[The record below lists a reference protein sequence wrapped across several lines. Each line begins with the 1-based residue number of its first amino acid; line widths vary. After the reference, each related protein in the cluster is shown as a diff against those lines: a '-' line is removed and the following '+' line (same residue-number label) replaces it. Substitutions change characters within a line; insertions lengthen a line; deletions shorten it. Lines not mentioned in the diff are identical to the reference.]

1 MAKQNNQQSLIDTSS
16 SSLVCT
22 EQAIQISDE
31 KLKSVLCKTYETA
44 RTDANKF
51 KIYKHFGI
59 FLSIGFTLLITLLTS
74 EFGALGTI
82 SGSTLRI
89 ICIVVCIISFIIG
102 VAFIIL
108 FAIFKGSNV
117 FIDRDKAINEIMKN
131 LK

>member
-1 MAKQNNQQSLIDTSS
+1 MIDTSS

-108 FAIFKGSNV
+108 FAILKGSNV
-117 FIDRDKAINEIMKN
+117 FKDRDKAINEIMKN

>member
-108 FAIFKGSNV
+108 FAILKGSNV
-117 FIDRDKAINEIMKN
+117 FKDRDKAINEIMKN